1 MIDTHVIVA
10 ETSMTTKLSKLLTS
24 LGDMIRGHIADSVN
38 TLSLLNDV
46 YSKHVSYLATG
57 LSAQLQDCDSL
68 IAEAHV
74 IAIRA
79 QSTTISSAEEDRLSL
94 LRERLGYLGTTLID
108 FDSMLD
114 KSSRNST
121 HEWHYFPDRLLID
134 VCNRVFK
141 NVNDSLQYHTDWLD
155 SFVPTVDMI
164 VPPVNADVFSNMTT
178 LRNDM
183 ARLSKCLSSYKEE
196 LKSFEDQMNR
206 KFKTIF
212 NNDVQYEPPVIIMR
226 DFQVCRM
233 LLDNITESYIAN
245 LSSKKWLA
253 ETFQKVKMLV
263 TSSADRLYSDME
275 MSLFSKLSDVIDK
288 QESGM
293 VSFYIDLQQ
302 RVASLQRYMFANDTV
317 LEEFMRRFSIWRM
330 PTANFQISQVIQA
343 PRGSER

>member
-141 NVNDSLQYHTDWLD
+141 NVNDSLH
-155 SFVPTVDMI
+155 
-164 VPPVNADVFSNMTT
+164 
-178 LRNDM
+178 
-183 ARLSKCLSSYKEE
+183 
-196 LKSFEDQMNR
+196 
-206 KFKTIF
+206 
-212 NNDVQYEPPVIIMR
+212 
-226 DFQVCRM
+226 
-233 LLDNITESYIAN
+233 IA
-245 LSSKKWLA
+245 
-253 ETFQKVKMLV
+253 T
-263 TSSADRLYSDME
+263 SADE
-275 MSLFSKLSDVIDK
+275 K
-288 QESGM
+288 E
-293 VSFYIDLQQ
+293 
-302 RVASLQRYMFANDTV
+302 
-317 LEEFMRRFSIWRM
+317 
-330 PTANFQISQVIQA
+330 
-343 PRGSER
+343 